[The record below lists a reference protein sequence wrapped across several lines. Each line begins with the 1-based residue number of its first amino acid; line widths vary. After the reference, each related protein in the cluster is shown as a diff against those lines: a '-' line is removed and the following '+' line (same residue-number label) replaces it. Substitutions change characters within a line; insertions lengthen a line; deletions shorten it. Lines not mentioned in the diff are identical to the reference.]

1 MKKLAL
7 TALALLLG
15 TGLFAQTKFSAS
27 TFDDRASQGGTSEL
41 KLTEAQETIAG
52 KAVTTYTFD
61 GRVTNK
67 YQYGFAGAVFIPA
80 DDATTEALKTAKA
93 VTFWAQDLGSAFPR
107 FGLSICTP
115 ADITDSAFY
124 QKEVPFP
131 KQARQ
136 ITVKIP
142 NDLRQPQYWGEKR
155 PFNQA
160 NATQLQFQSTN
171 NGSPG
176 NVKFKIW
183 DIQFVK

>member
-7 TALALLLG
+7 TAFVLLLG
-15 TGLFAQTKFSAS
+15 TGLFAQAKLNAS
-27 TFDDRASQGGTSEL
+27 TFDDRDSQGGTSEL

-52 KAVTTYTFD
+52 KTVTTYTFE

-67 YQYGFAGAVFIPA
+67 YQYGFAGAIFIPA
-80 DDATTEALKTAKA
+80 DDATVAALKTAKA

-107 FGLSICTP
+107 FGLSVCTP
-115 ADITDSAFY
+115 ADITDSAYY
-124 QKEVPFP
+124 QKELPFP
-131 KQARQ
+131 KQPRQ

-142 NDLRQPQYWGEKR
+142 QDLRQPQYWGEKKS
-155 PFNQA
+155 FNQS

-176 NVKFKIW
+176 NVRFKIW